1 MESIHAGAVGRDVVA
16 GGSMMESGTTTR
28 EKSTSMAT
36 DNMSAGSAPPARA
49 PIGVYDSGVGGLSVL
64 PAIRELLPADD
75 LIYIA
80 DAGHLPYGE
89 KSPFYVVERAW
100 RISDYFLSRGVKAIA
115 IPCNTATAA
124 AAAVLRDKHTD
135 LPIIGIEPAVK
146 PAARL
151 TRSGVIGV
159 LATTGTLLSAKFQQL
174 VRREAPG
181 KQVLLKACPGWV
193 DLVEQGASK
202 EDTRRIVFEPIDE
215 LLAQGADVLVLGC
228 THFPFLVD
236 VVRERVGPDFPV
248 LETGLPF
255 ALELRR
261 QLQAREPGAAAAS
274 SAAPLAGTAGT
285 PLRNASGAPGRIE
298 MWTSGDP
305 EVVQSRVDRLMPGL
319 APVRRLPEPY
329 C

>member
-1 MESIHAGAVGRDVVA
+1 MDSIREGAAGGDVVA
-16 GGSMMESGTTTR
+16 GG
-28 EKSTSMAT
+28 
-36 DNMSAGSAPPARA
+36 A

-193 DLVEQGASK
+193 DLVEQGASP
-202 EDTRRIVFEPIDE
+202 EDARRIVFEPIDD

-236 VVRERVGPDFPV
+236 LVRERVGPDFPV

-261 QLQAREPGAAAAS
+261 QLLAREPGAAAAAGMS
-274 SAAPLAGTAGT
+274 SAASSGMSSAVSPASSVRVGVT
-285 PLRNASGAPGRIE
+285 PLRQASGAAGRIE

-305 EVVQSRVDRLMPGL
+305 TVVQSRVDRLMPGL

>member
-1 MESIHAGAVGRDVVA
+1 MDDAIDATRT
-16 GGSMMESGTTTR
+16 GGFTMPAHD
-28 EKSTSMAT
+28 AT
-36 DNMSAGSAPPARA
+36 PARA

-100 RISDYFLSRGVKAIA
+100 RISDYFVSRGVKAIA

-124 AAAVLRDKHTD
+124 AAAVLRDKHAD

-181 KQVLLKACPGWV
+181 RQVLLKACPGWV
-193 DLVEQGASK
+193 DLVEQGASR
-202 EDTRRIVFEPIDE
+202 EDARRIVFEPVDE

-261 QLQAREPGAAAAS
+261 QLLAREPAAGGQAAAGGAPLRD
-274 SAAPLAGTAGT
+274 AAP
-285 PLRNASGAPGRIE
+285 SHGRVE
-298 MWTSGDP
+298 MLTSGDP
-305 EVVQSRVDRLMPGL
+305 AIVQLRVDRLMPGL
-319 APVRRLPEPY
+319 APVARLPDS
-329 C
+329 CC